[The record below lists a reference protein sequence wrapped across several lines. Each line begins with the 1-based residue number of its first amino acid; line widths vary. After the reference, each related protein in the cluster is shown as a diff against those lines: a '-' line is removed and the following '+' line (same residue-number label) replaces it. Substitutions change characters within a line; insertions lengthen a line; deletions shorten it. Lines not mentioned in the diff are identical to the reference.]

1 MILLLRSKLALFDV
15 GIGARSDGW
24 AEVVLLCRLPNTP
37 FGPPFSLDGGTV
49 LLLLCGGVTMPWLE
63 VIDV

>member
-15 GIGARSDGW
+15 GIGVRSDGW
-24 AEVVLLCRLPNTP
+24 VEVVLLRRLPNTP
-37 FGPPFSLDGGTV
+37 FGRPFSLDSGTV